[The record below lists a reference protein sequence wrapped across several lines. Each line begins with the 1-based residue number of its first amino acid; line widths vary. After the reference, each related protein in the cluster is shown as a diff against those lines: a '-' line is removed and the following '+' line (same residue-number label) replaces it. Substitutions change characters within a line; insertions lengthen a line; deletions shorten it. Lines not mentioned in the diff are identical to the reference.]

1 MVRKMWFPPPSPNT
15 KNHKFANLR
24 FAQLRSAAFS
34 VQPANEMHEKGDRG
48 GGMEAL
54 LFYLG
59 VWGSDCGLDA
69 ESGLSGGGS
78 MVQPAISAEQGFA
91 LRPRADGKAGGE

>member
-1 MVRKMWFPPPSPNT
+1 MARKMWFPPPSPNT

-48 GGMEAL
+48 GGMETL

-69 ESGLSGGGS
+69 ESGRPQRSKALPCDRGLTAK
-78 MVQPAISAEQGFA
+78 PAVNDFF
-91 LRPRADGKAGGE
+91 

>member
-48 GGMEAL
+48 GGMERNQVRTS
-54 LFYLG
+54 G
-59 VWGSDCGLDA
+59 NVWLVF
-69 ESGLSGGGS
+69 L
-78 MVQPAISAEQGFA
+78 
-91 LRPRADGKAGGE
+91 LRPHLQATYFSNYFSHPQSFF